1 MSSNFQEPTQI
12 ASRQSSRLKWTT
24 EMNNTLLDCKAKAQ
38 ALTNSQNPPRK
49 ENGRKKGYMAIMKEL
64 WDNCGYAE
72 LNIPENNLRNQAG
85 KLEKDMGSVQSTIL
99 RNVG

>member
-1 MSSNFQEPTQI
+1 MSSNLQEPTQI
-12 ASRQSSRLKWTT
+12 ASRQSNRLKWTT

-72 LNIPENNLRNQAG
+72 LNIPEKIYKTR
-85 KLEKDMGSVQSTIL
+85 LENWKRIWEVYKVL
-99 RNVG
+99 F

>member
-1 MSSNFQEPTQI
+1 MSSNLQEPTQI
-12 ASRQSSRLKWTT
+12 ASRQSNRLKWTT

-72 LNIPENNLRNQAG
+72 LNIPEKIYETR
-85 KLEKDMGSVQSTIL
+85 LENWKRIL
-99 RNVG
+99 EVYKVLF